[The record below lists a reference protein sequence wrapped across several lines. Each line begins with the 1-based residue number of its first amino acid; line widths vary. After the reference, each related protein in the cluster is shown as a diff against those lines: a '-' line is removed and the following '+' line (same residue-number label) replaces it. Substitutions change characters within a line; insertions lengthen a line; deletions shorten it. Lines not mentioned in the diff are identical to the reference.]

1 MKKTFLID
9 VFRNIQK
16 RIVSWLSIVA
26 IVLIGTSVILG
37 LHFTATSLSSVGARY
52 ISEHNY
58 KDLNIACSMGVT
70 EKEVEEIR
78 SIEGVADAEG
88 VVAFTGQL
96 GFSGKNI
103 GAMILSVTERIS
115 VPYAVEGQLPAENGQ
130 CAINREL
137 ADKLGV
143 SIGDTV
149 TVVVSAAR
157 IDNVLTE
164 NKYTVTGIA
173 GHPDYMGAGRMDYC
187 LLPISSFDTSGS
199 AFDYTAV
206 YAKAETPKGAI
217 FSDKRYNEAVK
228 AVYDNIQARIDGMT
242 IEKKNTI
249 ANDLDGEY
257 KKAED
262 KANAELSKA
271 KKQIDDAQK
280 EFDEKIGEASQKLE
294 DGKKEYEEGEAK
306 AKQELSAAAKKIK
319 DGEEE
324 YNTKIA
330 DGQRQLEEAE
340 KKMEDELS
348 YNKWKLFDGFLQ
360 LDEAEKKLKEK
371 EEEYN
376 AGRDKLI
383 RGKEELDK
391 GWEEY
396 NSGISR
402 IDEVLDSETID
413 ILIEG
418 CEGYYEDPEITDED
432 KEQIR
437 DIIIPE
443 LMDSKGKDALAR
455 GYAVMNVYD
464 FAMAEVDPKVLEVFD
479 EITGISDFRAGLDKL
494 SEGKKKLDDGQREY
508 ENGLEELEEARKLLD
523 QGWYSLEQGRRE
535 LADGQAALAKKE
547 PEARKQLADAKA
559 DFEVQ
564 KADGAKQ
571 LEDAKKTYAARKKEA
586 EDQLAAAKEELDEG
600 IRQFNE
606 QKKKGEKELSEAKE
620 KYDKAYNEAM
630 DTLASVKKQI
640 DEAKN
645 TECQWFVQTRDANI
659 YFVEFKSNC
668 GVLKNVGRVFTPIYA
683 GIVIIVCFF
692 TMAII
697 VEEQSKQIG
706 TCKALGMYKTE
717 IRKKYLLFG
726 VTAAV
731 LGALIGI
738 GGGLALEKIICNS
751 LNTSFV
757 FNIEHV
763 FRIMPIIIMP
773 VGAAIVT
780 AFAVVWSS
788 EKILSCSAVG
798 LVSGNEPAKR
808 GRSKGAKSSKGSVYF
823 RLILNNFLMD
833 LGRETVSVVIILVC
847 VFLIGLGSSIKLGH
861 YNALKNQVE
870 QVNRYDLTV
879 TLSDNVTEEQKA
891 KIEDVIHDYDYMEVC
906 KIGGVIQTG
915 KGQILTELYVVDDTE
930 RFREFYF
937 LKNGKGGESEI
948 FDDALMVTF
957 EMMEKNGLKDGQDL
971 TLITDSLDI
980 ASLTIRGHYLLHVG
994 KGGVMTAKYYKS
1006 AFGKDPELNTYMIKV
1021 GDKDPKSI
1029 ADMLEEYDGISAI
1042 HLSDEILDLK
1052 AALSKLYTTVV
1063 FIVIGFSIILSFM
1076 ILLNLSNILVA
1087 HMMKELLTMRVNGF
1101 SNAEVI
1107 GYLVRE
1113 VLVTTGLGIMLG
1125 LLIGIPATSVIIRSV
1140 ESDGFMFLRKTY
1152 ASAWILAVSCETL
1165 FTLIINTI
1173 SFSRV
1178 NKVPLSDITKY

>member
-1 MKKTFLID
+1 MKKTFLTD
-9 VFRNIQK
+9 ALRNIQK

-37 LHFTATSLSSVGARY
+37 LRFTFTSLSSVGERY
-52 ISEHNY
+52 ITEHNY

-70 EKEVEEIR
+70 EKEVEDIR

-103 GAMILSVTERIS
+103 GALIISVTERIS
-115 VPYAVEGQLPAENGQ
+115 VPYAVEGNLPKENGQ
-130 CAINREL
+130 CAMNPEL

-143 SIGDTV
+143 SIGDTI
-149 TVVVSAAR
+149 TIVVSAAR

-164 NKYTVTGIA
+164 KKFTVTGIA
-173 GHPDYMGAGRMDYC
+173 GHPDYMERGRIDFC
-187 LLPISSFDTSGS
+187 ILPIDSFDTSGS

-217 FSDKRYNEAVK
+217 FSDKRYNDAVK
-228 AVYDNIQARIDGMT
+228 AAYDNIQARIDDMT
-242 IEKKNTI
+242 IERKKTLSD
-249 ANDLDGEY
+249 DLDDEY

-262 KANAELSKA
+262 KANTELSKA

-280 EFDEKIGEASQKLE
+280 EFDEKIGEAEKKIE

-306 AKQELSAAAKKIK
+306 AERELSAAAKQIK

-348 YNKWKLFDGFLQ
+348 YNKWRLFDGFLQ

-402 IDEVLDSETID
+402 IDEALDSETID
-413 ILIEG
+413 IIIEG

-455 GYAVMNVYD
+455 GYAVMDVYD

-535 LADGQAALAKKE
+535 LADGQAELAKRE

-606 QKKKGEKELSEAKE
+606 QKEKGEKELAEARE
-620 KYDKAYNEAM
+620 KYDKARKEAM

-645 TECQWFVQTRDANI
+645 RDCQWFVQTRDANA
-659 YFVEFKSNC
+659 YFVEFKSYC

-731 LGALIGI
+731 LGALTGI
-738 GGGLALEKIICNS
+738 GGGLAFEKMICNS
-751 LNTSFV
+751 LNTTFV
-757 FNIEHV
+757 FNVEHV

-808 GRSKGAKSSKGSVYF
+808 GRSKAWKNSRGSVYF
-823 RLILNNFLMD
+823 RLIMNNFIMD
-833 LGRETVSVVIILVC
+833 IGRETVSIVIILVC
-847 VFLIGLGSSIKLGH
+847 VFVIGLGSSIKFGH
-861 YNALKNQVE
+861 YSALKNQVE
-870 QVNRYDLTV
+870 NINRYDLTV
-879 TLSDNVTEEQKA
+879 TLSDNVTDEERT
-891 KIEDVIHDYDYMEVC
+891 KIEEKIQDFDYMEVC
-906 KIGGVIQTG
+906 KIGGVLQTG
-915 KGQILTELYVVDDTE
+915 KGQTLSEIYVIYDTE
-930 RFREFYF
+930 RFKEFYK
-937 LKNGKGGESEI
+937 LENGKGKEI
-948 FDDALMVTF
+948 EVFDDGLMVTL
-957 EMMEKNGLKDGQDL
+957 EMMEKNGLKDKANV

-980 ASLTIRGHYLLHVG
+980 AKLTINGHYLLHVG
-994 KGGVMTAKYYKS
+994 KGGVMTAKYYKT
-1006 AFGKDPELNTYMIKV
+1006 AFGKDPALNTYMIKV
-1021 GDKDPKSI
+1021 KDQDPKSV
-1029 ADMLEEYDGISAI
+1029 ADMLSEYEGISAI
-1042 HLSDEILDLK
+1042 HLSDEVLDQK
-1052 AALSKLYTTVV
+1052 AGMSKLYTIVV
-1063 FIVIGFSIILSFM
+1063 FVVIGFSIILSFM

-1087 HMMKELLTMRVNGF
+1087 HRMKELLTMKVNGF

-1113 VLVTTGLGIMLG
+1113 VLLTTGLGIILG
-1125 LLIGIPATSVIIRSV
+1125 LLVGIPATYFIIQGV
-1140 ESDGFMFLRKTY
+1140 ESEGFMFLRKTY
-1152 ASAWILAVSCETL
+1152 VAAWALAVSCEVIFAL
-1165 FTLIINTI
+1165 LIYSI
-1173 SFSRV
+1173 SFS
-1178 NKVPLSDITKY
+1178 KIKKIPLTDITKY